1 MNKSDVMSDITQ
13 NQYDWTLRLAKD
25 FKNTHEIL
33 MGIAETARKL
43 DYFTPAMR
51 RVVKANSN
59 ATVPLDTATEY
70 FILKYL
76 ENLFSNFFPK

>member
-1 MNKSDVMSDITQ
+1 MKESDVMSDITQ

-59 ATVPLDTATEY
+59 AIRVAIQSYYDND
-70 FILKYL
+70 K
-76 ENLFSNFFPK
+76 

>member
-1 MNKSDVMSDITQ
+1 MMNNESDVMSDITQ
-13 NQYDWTLRLAKD
+13 NQYDWTLRLAQD

-33 MGIAETARKL
+33 LGIAETARKL

-59 ATVPLDTATEY
+59 AIRAAIQSYYESD
-70 FILKYL
+70 K
-76 ENLFSNFFPK
+76 